1 MQRIMMLFT
10 QTMTP
15 KRQNGN
21 IWRRFGWCGAGRDAG
36 AAGPCLPL
44 WPTRMGPAYIM
55 TRMAAALMLGLI
67 MLAVPPSPASRAW
80 ASTSQRIVS
89 DHYTGLAI
97 DGFDPVA
104 YFVARKPVRGLPEW
118 ELRREGVVWRF
129 QSEGNRAQFQAD
141 PGVYQPQ
148 YGGYDPVEAASGKA
162 VAGRPELWVI
172 SGERLFLFSNAATRE
187 DFLARTEFFHGK
199 AEKAWPDLRQ
209 TLAN

>member
-148 YGGYDPVEAASGKA
+148 YGGYDPVEVASGKA

-187 DFLARTEFFHGK
+187 DFLARTEFFYGK